1 MLKLW
6 NKEIISVKKNFHKE
20 NIHENSTKG
29 KITKKIE
36 QIIIERN

>member
-1 MLKLW
+1 MKQRDYF
-6 NKEIISVKKNFHKE
+6 SKKNFHKE